1 MQESSSFTNFCRA
14 FTAEW
19 FTLMS
24 SGLSVPLAMAAVYVD
39 NPPLKIGLGLLAIVC
54 FVFAS
59 FRIWKSERLKVIAL
73 KADAGRTKLEVR
85 YDHTPKYNFV
95 PVEYLEKWFFRIG
108 VYNRGDICAE
118 NVKVWLRSAT
128 KPRCLTRNKF
138 PYRVALDGSEW
149 GSDRNRPYLIEIL
162 DISINP
168 HEEELFIPIDAW
180 RSGENKIVLDKID
193 TAPKGEGYRWTIE
206 IDEKLELDYEVTS
219 ATANSIEFRISIEVK
234 GGIPIVERTS

>member
-1 MQESSSFTNFCRA
+1 MQESSSFTSFCKA

-24 SGLSVPLAMAAVYVD
+24 SGLSVPLAITAVYVD
-39 NPPLKIGLGLLAIVC
+39 NPPLKIGLGLTAIVC

-59 FRIWKSERLKVIAL
+59 FRIWQSERRKVIAL
-73 KADAGRTKLEVR
+73 TADAGRTKLEVR
-85 YDHTPKYNFV
+85 YEHTPKYNFV
-95 PVEYLEKWFFRIG
+95 PVEYIGKCYFRIG

-118 NVKVWLRSAT
+118 NVKVWLRRAT

-138 PYRVALDGSEW
+138 PYRVAHDGSEW
-149 GSDRNRPYLIEIL
+149 GSNRNRQYLIEIS

-168 HEEELFIPIDAW
+168 REEELFIPIDAW
-180 RSGENKIVLDKID
+180 HIDNKLVLDKID

-206 IDEKLELDYEVTS
+206 TDEKLELDYEVTS
-219 ATANSIEFRISIEVK
+219 ATANSIEFRLSVAVQ
-234 GGIPIVERTS
+234 GGILIVERTA